1 MAEYYDEAQLSQS
14 KAKNDL
20 KRSLETDGTECVKKK
35 KLEDGTEVYD
45 LELKYNRYRYII
57 KTVHFI
63 FILHKI
69 RKTCRNA
76 YQVLT
81 FNSTHTRCLS
91 NDCGFYLEAPVN
103 VVSTSVP

>member
-63 FILHKI
+63 FYRIAWWDILHKI
-69 RKTCRNA
+69 
-76 YQVLT
+76 
-81 FNSTHTRCLS
+81 LS

-103 VVSTSVP
+103 VVSVSVP

>member
-45 LELKYNRYRYII
+45 LELRYNRYQYIM
-57 KTVHFI
+57 KKVHFI
-63 FILHKI
+63 VSFHSLMGQFTQNYKLETLPKCTSSTNIEQY
-69 RKTCRNA
+69 A
-76 YQVLT
+76 YNMS
-81 FNSTHTRCLS
+81 FK
-91 NDCGFYLEAPVN
+91 
-103 VVSTSVP
+103 